1 MKEID
6 QIDYIRTKTFIIKE
20 NGTIRNK
27 EKNHNFIEDI
37 WKLNEKEPSPILEL
51 CETTDILFPFF
62 VCVQ

>member
-37 WKLNEKEPSPILEL
+37 
-51 CETTDILFPFF
+51 
-62 VCVQ
+62 